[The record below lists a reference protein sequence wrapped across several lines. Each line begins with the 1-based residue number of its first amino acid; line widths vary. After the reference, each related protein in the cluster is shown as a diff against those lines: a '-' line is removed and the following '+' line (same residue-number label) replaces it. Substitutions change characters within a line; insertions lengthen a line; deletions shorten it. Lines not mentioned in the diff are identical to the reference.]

1 MRSVFGAV
9 SRRSSFIRLCG
20 IAAMSC
26 VTIMP
31 IAAAQSRASA
41 RLRGHSTT
49 AQLRGHVYD
58 SLGRPMA
65 GVRLQVRTLSA
76 SARLLARART
86 NAQGAYRLRIRNLSG
101 AFACRLEAQAQGFHA
116 RSLVVH
122 LHSGARAHRDL
133 TLSPG
138 PLRQNIVV
146 AATGAPLPAAQI
158 GQSVSVIRKR
168 QLQALGGDAVTR
180 ALQQLAGVQV
190 LHTGAPG
197 GLTTVSMRG
206 GDGSFI
212 KLTLDGVPIQRFDFG
227 SYLFSP
233 LLPGGIAQMQVV
245 RGADSVLYGSGAVS
259 GVIAIHTVS
268 GRGLASPELTANTSW
283 GSYATLA
290 QNDRLAGAWNAWDY
304 ALDFGYFGTH
314 NQIPN
319 DHDKDVNYLGHLG
332 WQALSHT
339 YLSGVVSYLD
349 SHAGQPN
356 AIDFYGITDRAWQ
369 SQAETYA
376 GFHFNQRTAP
386 HWHNAVQLSESKVN
400 YYFEN
405 PAPSG
410 IPYNAGFGV
419 NYIGLPETIRG
430 ANGYV
435 VSGQAILDYG
445 GAYPSIFASDTL
457 RRNANGESV
466 YNFSPTGSIA
476 GGYRYY
482 NEQGLSSGERLSR
495 HDNGVFGE
503 FHDGFRN
510 RLFLSAGAAWDR
522 NTPFGTSTS
531 PQASL
536 AWFPRLGTGNWLGAT
551 RLRASAGSAI
561 KDPNLF
567 DEASSLY
574 QELASSGS
582 QASIRQYGIQP
593 IHPERSHDFDFG
605 WDQYFL
611 RDRLR
616 TSATFF
622 DNREYD
628 LIEFVPSSALPALG
642 VPPSVASQTF
652 GADFNSLSESDQGL
666 ELSLAAQ
673 APFGLHL
680 HAAFTRLHARV
691 LRSFSSDALQPASNP
706 NFPGIPI
713 GAYAP
718 LVGARPF
725 RVAPE
730 SGSFDVLYQPHFWHR
745 GWLFDWNAYFSSRR
759 NDSTYL
765 VDKNFGNTLLM
776 PNRNLSPA
784 FAMLN
789 LRTGVGLTSRIS
801 LHASLDNLLDQH
813 PQEVFGYPGLGTAAR
828 IGIRFQLSGGNR

>member
-1 MRSVFGAV
+1 MSSFIASGA
-9 SRRSSFIRLCG
+9 SFRRRSSPLMLYVIITMMLFFCITPG
-20 IAAMSC
+20 A
-26 VTIMP
+26 V
-31 IAAAQSRASA
+31 AQSGKASV
-41 RLRGHSTT
+41 R
-49 AQLRGHVYD
+49 LRGHVYD
-58 SLGRPMA
+58 SLGRPMS
-65 GVRLQVRTLSA
+65 GVRIQLRRLSA
-76 SARLLARART
+76 SARVLASART
-86 NAQGAYRLRIRNLSG
+86 NPRGAYRLRVRNVSG
-101 AFACRLEAQAQGFHA
+101 AFACRLQ
-116 RSLVVH
+116 
-122 LHSGARAHRDL
+122 ARAHGFHSVTLIIRLRSGVRARRDL
-133 TLSPG
+133 TLSPA

-146 AATGAPLPAAQI
+146 AATGSPLPAAQI
-158 GQSVSVIRKR
+158 GQSVSVIHKR

-197 GLTTVSMRG
+197 GLVTVYMRG

-212 KLTLDGVPIQRFDFG
+212 KLTLDGIPIQRFDFG

-233 LLPGGIAQMQVV
+233 LLPGGIQNLQVV

-259 GVIAIHTVS
+259 GVIAMRTVS
-268 GRGLASPELTANTSW
+268 GRGRVAPELTANTTW
-283 GSYATLA
+283 GSFATVA
-290 QNDRLAGAWNAWDY
+290 QNDRLAGALNAWDY

-319 DHDKDVNYLGHLG
+319 DHDRDVNYLAHLG
-332 WQALSHT
+332 WRALSHT

-356 AIDFYGITDRAWQ
+356 AIAFYGITDRAWQ

-376 GFHFNQRTAP
+376 GFNLNQLTAP
-386 HWHNAVQLSESKVN
+386 HWHNEIQLSEGKVN
-400 YYFEN
+400 YDYEN

-430 ANGYV
+430 ANGYS

-445 GAYPSIFASDTL
+445 GAYPSVFASDTL
-457 RRNANGESV
+457 RRNASWESV
-466 YNFSPTGSIA
+466 YNFSPTGSFA

-482 NEQGLSSGERLSR
+482 NEQGLSSGEQLSR

-503 FHDGFRN
+503 FHDGFWN

-522 NTPFGTSTS
+522 NTPFGASTS

-536 AWFPRLGTGNWLGAT
+536 AWYPRLGAGGWLGAT

-574 QELASSGS
+574 QELASSGGG
-582 QASIRQYGIQP
+582 ASIRQYGIQP
-593 IHPERSHDFDFG
+593 MHPERSHDFDLG

-616 TSATFF
+616 ASATVF

-628 LIEFVPSSALPALG
+628 LIEFVPSTALPALG
-642 VPPSVASQTF
+642 VPTSVASQTF
-652 GADFNSLSESDQGL
+652 GADFNSLSESDKGL
-666 ELSLAAQ
+666 ELSLAAR
-673 APFGLHL
+673 APFGLRL

-691 LRSFSSDALQPASNP
+691 LRSFSSDALQPAFNP
-706 NFPGIPI
+706 AFPGIPI

-725 RVAPE
+725 RMAPE
-730 SGSFDVLYQPHFWHR
+730 SGSFDLLYLPHFWHR

-765 VDKNFGNTLLM
+765 VDKNFGNTLLL

-789 LRTGVGLTSRIS
+789 LRTGVALTSRIS

-828 IGIRFQLSGGNR
+828 IGVRFSLMRGGH